1 MARPVATEEERADQR
16 RRLRRAAAELH
27 REGGPAAV
35 SVRAVAA
42 RAGVSTGLLYSYFA
56 NLSDLNRSLWMG
68 PIAELGRS
76 LAEVER
82 DGAEPV
88 ERIRQLLDTYVAFT
102 ATHSDTHRWLLLW
115 VRPPNSTTDRNDDP
129 DELML
134 FASLRRAIEEGQAND
149 SIRTGDPR
157 VMAQTLWS
165 GVHGALALPINIDTY
180 DLADGPVIAHEMIT
194 SLIRSIT
201 TDTTTTTA
209 TTRTTTDGTTDHANT
224 DHTNKETR

>member
-1 MARPVATEEERADQR
+1 MARPTATDEERADQR

-27 REGGPAAV
+27 AEGGPAAV
-35 SVRAVAA
+35 SVRAVAK

-88 ERIRQLLDTYVAFT
+88 ERIGQLLDAYVAFT
-102 ATHSDTHRWLLLW
+102 TTHSDTHRWLLLW

-134 FASLRRAIEEGQAND
+134 FASLRRAIEDGQAD
-149 SIRTGDPR
+149 GTIRAGEAR

-180 DLADGPVIAHEMIT
+180 DLADGPSIAGEMIA
-194 SLIRSIT
+194 SLVRSIT
-201 TDTTTTTA
+201 TTDTITTTV
-209 TTRTTTDGTTDHANT
+209 DHLDTTDHR
-224 DHTNKETR
+224 KETR